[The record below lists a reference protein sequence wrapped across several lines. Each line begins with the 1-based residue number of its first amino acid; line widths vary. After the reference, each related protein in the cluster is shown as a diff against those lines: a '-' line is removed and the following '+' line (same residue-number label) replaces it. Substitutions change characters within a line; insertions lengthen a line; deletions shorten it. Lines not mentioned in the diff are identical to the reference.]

1 MTRLYQLTKKGEQL
15 LKKLEYSNNKH
26 VKMAEKILFP
36 AIKPINKGDDYELS
50 EWKYRNNGK

>member
-1 MTRLYQLTKKGEQL
+1 MTRLYKLTKKGEQL
-15 LKKLEYSNNKH
+15 LKKLEYNNNKH

-50 EWKYRNNGK
+50 E